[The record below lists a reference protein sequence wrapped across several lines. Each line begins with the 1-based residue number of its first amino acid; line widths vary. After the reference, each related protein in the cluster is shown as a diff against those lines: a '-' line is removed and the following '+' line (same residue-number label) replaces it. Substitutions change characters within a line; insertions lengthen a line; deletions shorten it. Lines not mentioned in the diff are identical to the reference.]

1 MLIKNVS
8 LHITNILV
16 PSCEELNLENGEI
29 DYSESLMPNGR
40 YPVTA
45 RANFTCNY
53 GYNLNG
59 SASSSCLD
67 SLNWSEQIPICDQG
81 NDFFFDFF
89 IFHRCPSYK
98 LLPCLSLYSKTLLIV
113 QKHISGEN
121 IKAAKV
127 ANYCIVHKIKIIK
140 NIFCSNL

>member
-1 MLIKNVS
+1 MKNVS
-8 LHITNILV
+8 IHITNILV
-16 PSCEELNLENGEI
+16 PSCEELQNLANGEI

-59 SASSSCLD
+59 SASSTSLE

-81 NDFFFDFF
+81 NEFF
-89 IFHRCPSYK
+89 IYFYFS
-98 LLPCLSLYSKTLLIV
+98 SMSFI
-113 QKHISGEN
+113 
-121 IKAAKV
+121 
-127 ANYCIVHKIKIIK
+127 
-140 NIFCSNL
+140 